1 MFVIQSA
8 FTGAFLAP
16 DADGVPGWVMLLTE
30 AGQVSDYETAAEIMA
45 AVLLLPHLLLLVL
58 QTHFCE
64 MSAK

>member
-30 AGQVSDYETAAEIMA
+30 AGQVSDYETAAEMIIEYLDPFHKA
-45 AVLLLPHLLLLVL
+45 IIINLEDL
-58 QTHFCE
+58 
-64 MSAK
+64 